1 MAQSEKTPL
10 RRSKWKKQI
19 LEIIRREGE
28 TSRTAVKRLSG
39 LSMDSTLSLM
49 DELLSEGLIKTVGK
63 EEPQGAGRRATLVRL
78 DPDGCCFIG
87 LRFSAGGLSA
97 VCTDF
102 LHRVL
107 KERDLDFAVAPDTD
121 TVLSGICRTLEEMIG
136 ALGGRADRLRGIGIG
151 APGILDAETGVVKRY
166 VHIPDW
172 KNVPLKAILEQRFR
186 VPVYVEHGVKCTARL
201 LQEREGG
208 GSDLMLVQ
216 MERGIN
222 LCAIANGRVVSGR
235 DHLAGEIGHIRVEG
249 GTRLCDCGH
258 VGCLETE
265 VSSTRLLSRVEAAM
279 RENPGAYPLLRR
291 MPGGDRLHL
300 GSVCEA
306 ADAGDPDCRAV
317 ISAAADALGRTL
329 TAALLLLNPEIVEV
343 NGRLCR
349 SALFQETFLA
359 SVRASCLTETLA
371 GVRFRFT
378 DASRKT
384 DAAGAARLPFRA
396 DFAVPEEPAS
406 FDY

>member
-1 MAQSEKTPL
+1 MAVSEKTPL

-49 DELLSEGLIKTVGK
+49 DELLSEGLIETVGK

-78 DPDGCCFIG
+78 NPDGCCFIG

-102 LHRVL
+102 LHRIL
-107 KERDLDFAVAPDTD
+107 AERDLDFASAPDTE
-121 TVLSGICRTLEEMIG
+121 TVLASILRTLDEMIG
-136 ALGGRADRLRGIGIG
+136 RLGGRADRLRGIGIG
-151 APGILDAETGVVKRY
+151 APGFLDPETGVITRY

-172 KNVPLKAILEQRFR
+172 KNVPLKALVEQRFH

-201 LQEREGG
+201 LQENEGSV
-208 GSDLMLVQ
+208 SDLMLVQ
-216 MERGIN
+216 MGRGIN
-222 LCAIANGRVVSGR
+222 LCAVANGRVVSGK

-249 GTRLCDCGH
+249 STRLCDCGH

-265 VSSTRLLSRVEAAM
+265 VSSTQLLSRIEEAM
-279 RENPGAYPLLRR
+279 SEDPGSYPLLRQV
-291 MPGGDRLHL
+291 PIADRPHL
-300 GSVCEA
+300 SSVCEA
-306 ADAGDPDCRAV
+306 ADAGDPGCRAAV
-317 ISAAADALGRTL
+317 SSAADALGRTL
-329 TAALLLLNPEIVEV
+329 TAALLLMDPEIVEI

-349 SALFQETFLA
+349 SHLFRETFLSA
-359 SVRASCLTETLA
+359 VHASCLTETLT

-396 DFAVPEEPAS
+396 DFSVPEEPNF

>member
-1 MAQSEKTPL
+1 MAVSEKTPL

-49 DELLSEGLIKTVGK
+49 DELLDEGLIETVGK

-78 DPDGCCFIG
+78 NPDGCRFIG

-102 LHRVL
+102 LHRIL
-107 KERDLDFAVAPDTD
+107 SERDLDFDSAPDTK
-121 TVLSGICRTLEEMIG
+121 TMLAAIFRTLDEMIG
-136 ALGGRADRLRGIGIG
+136 ALGDRAERLRGIGIG
-151 APGILDAETGVVKRY
+151 APGILDPETGIITRY
-166 VHIPDW
+166 VHVPDW
-172 KNVPLKAILEQRFR
+172 KNVPLKSLLEQRFH

-201 LQEREGG
+201 LQESESSV
-208 GSDLMLVQ
+208 SDLMLVQ
-216 MERGIN
+216 MGRGIN
-222 LCAIANGRVVSGR
+222 LCAVVNGRVVNGW

-249 GTRLCDCGH
+249 STRLCDCGH
-258 VGCLETE
+258 MGCLETE
-265 VSSTRLLSRVEAAM
+265 VSSTQLLSRIEAAM
-279 RENPGAYPLLRR
+279 SEDPGSYPLLRQ
-291 MPGGDRLHL
+291 MPMAGRLHL
-300 GSVCEA
+300 SSVCEA

-317 ISAAADALGRTL
+317 ISSAAAALGRTL
-329 TAALLLLNPEIVEV
+329 TAALLLMNPEVVEI
-343 NGRLCR
+343 NGRLCS
-349 SALFQETFLA
+349 SALFREAFGA
-359 SVRASCLTETLA
+359 AVHESCLAETLT

-396 DFAVPEEPAS
+396 DFAVPEEPDS
-406 FDY
+406 FGY

>member
-1 MAQSEKTPL
+1 MAVSEKTPL

-49 DELLSEGLIKTVGK
+49 DELLCEGLIKTVGK

-78 DPDGCCFIG
+78 NPDGCCFIG

-107 KERDLDFAVAPDTD
+107 KERDLDFAAAPDTD
-121 TVLSGICRTLEEMIG
+121 TVLTAILNTLEEMIAG
-136 ALGGRADRLRGIGIG
+136 LGERAERLRGIGIG
-151 APGILDAETGVVKRY
+151 APGILDAENGVVTRY

-172 KNVPLKAILEQRFR
+172 KNVPLKALLEQRFR
-186 VPVYVEHGVKCTARL
+186 VSVYVEHGVKCTARL
-201 LQEREGG
+201 LQENEGSA
-208 GSDLMLVQ
+208 SDLMLVQ

-249 GTRLCDCGH
+249 GTHLCDCGH
-258 VGCLETE
+258 TGCLETE
-265 VSSTRLLSRVEAAM
+265 VSSTQLLSRIGAAM
-279 RENPGAYPLLRR
+279 AEDPGAYPMLRR
-291 MPGGDRLHL
+291 MPVTDRLHL

-317 ISAAADALGRTL
+317 ISTAADALGRTL
-329 TAALLLLNPEIVEV
+329 TSALLLLNPGIVEI

-349 SALFQETFLA
+349 SELFREAFLTA
-359 SVRASCLTETLA
+359 VRGACLTETLN

-396 DFAVPEEPAS
+396 DFAVPEDSPA
-406 FDY
+406 FLY